1 VATPIVIATRHSH
14 GGKDL
19 AGQAPRRQ
27 VDQGPQHHSLLRIK
41 SDTMCRVVVSLL
53 SEAREAAGL
62 SKAALAE
69 RAGTSRPTLSAYE
82 HGRVSPTLDTVE
94 RILAATGHRL
104 AAEPI
109 VHWREVE
116 VGRGRTAA
124 VPDRLPD
131 LPVREAVRSFEMPLH
146 LEWSRPGRMV
156 DLVDRKQ
163 RARAYERVL
172 REGRPVDIASIVD
185 GVLLVDLW
193 DELVLPRPIRAAW
206 QPLVDHARGEHG

>member
-1 VATPIVIATRHSH
+1 MV
-14 GGKDL
+14 L
-19 AGQAPRRQ
+19 
-27 VDQGPQHHSLLRIK
+27 
-41 SDTMCRVVVSLL
+41 SLL

-104 AAEPI
+104 AAAP
-109 VHWREVE
+109 VLRWGEVE

-146 LEWSRPGRMV
+146 LDWSPPGRPV
-156 DLVDRKQ
+156 DLADRKQ
-163 RARAYERVL
+163 RARAYERVI
-172 REGRPVDIASIVD
+172 REGRPADIESVID
-185 GVLLVDLW
+185 GALLVDLW
-193 DELVLPRPIRAAW
+193 DELVLPKPIRVAW
-206 QPLVDHARGEHG
+206 APLVEDARCGRD